1 MEWHS
6 LWDFL
11 RPEWVSHHFWITTG
25 DRDESRLEEGASRC
39 MHVRTRAATQ
49 PGTPP
54 GSPRPTLSSNLASG
68 GQGETGSQHPPRR
81 RRTSL
86 HWCSCSAWLART
98 PRPCPG
104 SPCCRTCP
112 WGEPASRSTGGR
124 EERPHVHQWV
134 NGSIKPGESA
144 QQSSTQPRKEMK
156 YYLCYNGWT
165 LITCSWHK

>member
-1 MEWHS
+1 
-6 LWDFL
+6 
-11 RPEWVSHHFWITTG
+11 
-25 DRDESRLEEGASRC
+25 

-144 QQSSTQPRKEMK
+144 QQSSTQSRKEMK
-156 YYLCYNGWT
+156 YFSVLQRMDLDNMQLT
-165 LITCSWHK
+165 QITMYDTILFIGNIQK